1 MQPLPYVCVCVCKI
15 CMIPHTNTQKYTHAR
30 QGEHTNTHTHTH
42 TPYLRKTD
50 TTTHTSERELTKL
63 EGNTRVTRLRER
75 PKGARS
81 KLMES
86 SKYEY

>member
-1 MQPLPYVCVCVCKI
+1 MYDPPHKHTKI
-15 CMIPHTNTQKYTHAR
+15 HTRTSGRAHKH
-30 QGEHTNTHTHTH
+30 THTHTH